1 MDIQKIRLLREK
13 LRLLE
18 RESNDRFRSDNGCCG
33 LTLGQCHTLLEIGNK
48 DQISLVEL
56 ASNLGLDTST
66 LSRTINGLV
75 FLGLVNRLTNERDRR
90 YIAISLSD
98 QGRKVFD
105 EIEKTFND
113 YFSGVL
119 EFIPV
124 EKRDAIIES
133 ISLFTDAL
141 REYNDSAGCFRE
153 RLPSVEGEEK

>member
-1 MDIQKIRLLREK
+1 MDVQKIRLLRKK

-18 RESNDRFRSDNGCCG
+18 RESSDPFKPDSGCCG
-33 LTLGQCHTLLEIGNK
+33 LTLGQCHTLIEVGNK
-48 DQISLVEL
+48 GEVSLVNL
-56 ASNLGLDTST
+56 AANLGLDAST

-113 YFSGVL
+113 YFSCVL
-119 EFIPV
+119 ELIPV
-124 EKRDAIIES
+124 EKRDPIIES
-133 ISLFTDAL
+133 IGLFADAL
-141 REYNDSAGCFRE
+141 REYNDSSGCCRE
-153 RLPSVEGEEK
+153 EAPLVRDVNK